1 MLFATYDT
9 HLLMYA
15 YIVYASEINNN
26 LKRNKKKRNGIFT
39 IDSPSQF
46 LPYMKRHKFPNYL
59 EYISGLLITS
69 MHCLLQ
75 EY

>member
-26 LKRNKKKRNGIFT
+26 LKRNKKKKWDIYNRQFESVSALYETSQIFQVHSN
-39 IDSPSQF
+39 IFQAF
-46 LPYMKRHKFPNYL
+46 
-59 EYISGLLITS
+59 
-69 MHCLLQ
+69 
-75 EY
+75 